1 VKGKDE
7 IVIEASLPL
16 QSVETKKITRKRLLT
31 VVTMSRWS
39 LPLILAFQALISWAL
54 LHNTAFQDE
63 ALYLYAGRQLFRYW
77 MGGPVPLDHYAF
89 YFSGYPGVY
98 PVIGGV
104 LDMIGGLELARSFSL
119 FCMMGVNAI
128 IYYCTQKFFQRPS
141 AIFASA
147 TYACLGTVLFVG
159 RLATFDALC
168 LFLIAL
174 AAAIAYQVS
183 TSRHPWLA
191 LMIGPLLVL
200 SVLAKY
206 AAMLFALPVLGI
218 LVFSTIV
225 NQGWWRMLL
234 RLALAIVTLVISL
247 VVAYHFMDKAAFHAI
262 AGSTT
267 NRVAL
272 IQKSPLELFMHVLQM
287 GGIVYAAALLGLVL
301 VFFHYKRFLLI
312 ALLLFAS
319 SWLVPAYHIYKQEAV
334 SLDKHMAFALFFA
347 MPLAGCALAWLSG
360 YMQRTVTNSNGR
372 HWLAGLAV
380 VLLVFTLGMQQ
391 SQTIYAQWADT
402 SGLSYVLHTQMRDG
416 SGRYLVEDIEVAR
429 YDAKDVT
436 ELWQWNGVN
445 YFYYVTAANQQLL
458 GDPALTQAI
467 KDRYFALVE
476 LSFNY
481 QPAEARFIAQQM
493 AASKNYD
500 LIARVPFQNSFG
512 TGHFYIWRSAAVA
525 GQGNFTG
532 CNQAHLIPANLC

>member
-1 VKGKDE
+1 MIGTSSIQPSAIKRIARKQVKAS
-7 IVIEASLPL
+7 VIPSF
-16 QSVETKKITRKRLLT
+16 
-31 VVTMSRWS
+31 W
-39 LPLILAFQALISWAL
+39 PLILILALQAIISVAT

-63 ALYLYAGRQLFRYW
+63 ALYLYAGRQIFDYW

-104 LDMIGGLELARSFSL
+104 LDMIGGLELARGFSL
-119 FCMMGVNAI
+119 FCMLGVNAI
-128 IYYCTQKFFQRPS
+128 IYFSTQKFFQRPA

-147 TYACLGTVLFVG
+147 TYASLGTVLFVG

-174 AAAIAYQVS
+174 ATGIAYQAG

-206 AAMLFALPVLGI
+206 AAMLFVLPVLGI
-218 LVFSTIV
+218 LVFCSIAY
-225 NQGWWRMLL
+225 QGWWRMLL
-234 RLALAIVTLVISL
+234 RLAMAIVTLVISL
-247 VVAYHFMDKAAFHAI
+247 VVAYHFMDKLAFHAI

-272 IQKSPLELFMHVLQM
+272 IQKSPQELFLHVMQM
-287 GGIVYAAALLGLVL
+287 GGIVYTAALVGVVL
-301 VFFHYKRFLLI
+301 VFLRYQRFRLL

-319 SWLVPAYHIYKQEAV
+319 SWLVPAYHIYKLEAV
-334 SLDKHMAFALFFA
+334 SLDKHMAFGLFFA

-360 YMQRTVTNSNGR
+360 YMQRMFSNSNGR
-372 HWLAGLAV
+372 YWLAGLSV
-380 VLLVFTLGMQQ
+380 VLLVFILGTQQ
-391 SQTIYAQWADT
+391 SQTIYAEWADT
-402 SGLSYVLHTQMRDG
+402 SGLSYALHTQMRDG
-416 SGRYLVEDIEVAR
+416 SGRFLVEDIEVAR

-436 ELWQWNGVN
+436 ELWQWNGVY
-445 YFYYVTAANQQLL
+445 YFYYIYYVNAASQQLL
-458 GDPALTQAI
+458 GDPALIQAV
-467 KDRYFALVE
+467 KDRYFSLVE

-481 QPAEARFIAQQM
+481 QPAEAHFIAYQM
-493 AASKNYD
+493 AASRNYD
-500 LIARVPFQNSFG
+500 LIATVPFQNSFG
-512 TGHFYIWRSAAVA
+512 TGHFYIFRSVTVA
-525 GQGNFTG
+525 GHGNFTSLSQV
-532 CNQAHLIPANLC
+532 NQV

>member
-1 VKGKDE
+1 MTATALA
-7 IVIEASLPL
+7 IR
-16 QSVETKKITRKRLLT
+16 QTKIKRITRKQVKASVIPLF
-31 VVTMSRWS
+31 W
-39 LPLILAFQALISWAL
+39 PLILILAMQAIISVVT

-63 ALYLYAGRQLFRYW
+63 ALYLYAGRQLFRYYW

-98 PVIGGV
+98 PLLGGA

-119 FCMMGVNAI
+119 FCMMGVNVI
-128 IYYCTQKFFQRPS
+128 IYYSTQKFFQRPA

-147 TYACLGTVLFVG
+147 TYASLGTVLFVG

-174 AAAIAYQVS
+174 AAAMAYQVS

-218 LVFSTIV
+218 LVFCSIV
-225 NQGWWRMLL
+225 FLGWWRMLI
-234 RLALAIVTLVISL
+234 RLAMAIVTLVISL
-247 VVAYHFMDKAAFHAI
+247 GVTYHFIDKAAFHAI
-262 AGSTT
+262 SGSTT

-272 IQKSPLELFMHVLQM
+272 IQKSPLELFQHVLQM

-301 VFFHYKRFLLI
+301 VFFLYQRLRLI
-312 ALLLFAS
+312 TLLLFAS

-334 SLDKHMAFALFFA
+334 SLDKHLAFGLFFA
-347 MPLAGCALAWLSG
+347 MPLAGFALAWLSG
-360 YMQRTVTNSNGR
+360 YMLRTFSNSIGR
-372 HWLAGLAV
+372 YWLAGLSV

-391 SQTIYAQWADT
+391 SQTIYASWANT
-402 SGLSYVLHTQMRDG
+402 SALSYALHTQMRDG
-416 SGRYLVEDIEVAR
+416 SGRFLVEDIEVAR
-429 YDAKDVT
+429 YDARDVT

-445 YFYYVTAANQQLL
+445 YFYYVNAAHQQLL

-481 QPAEARFIAQQM
+481 QTAEALFIAQQM
-493 AASKNYD
+493 AASRNYD
-500 LIARVPFQNSFG
+500 LIATVPFQNSFG
-512 TGHFYIWRSAAVA
+512 TGHFYLWRSAAVA
-525 GQGNFTG
+525 GHGNFTSMS
-532 CNQAHLIPANLC
+532 QVKV